1 MGPRVLR
8 CFCAVG
14 LRFVRYLR
22 GFGLKS
28 VLLKRLP
35 ADCPFLANPWPRILY
50 VFLSF
55 LIEIALNHCPM
66 RIAHYLRGFGRLCH
80 FVRVLRGFCRDA
92 LLQRNRMF
100 STCFLV
106 ILARRFILLCTCV
119 VARLLLAVHFAR
131 VFWPFGRFSIH
142 IDCLKIQ

>member
-1 MGPRVLR
+1 MFLNVGGSAGNFSFSFFFSSSVPPGIGPRVLR

-35 ADCPFLANPWPRILY
+35 ADCPFLANPWLRILY

-55 LIEIALNHCPM
+55 LIEIALNHCPV
-66 RIAHYLRGFGRLCH
+66 RIARYLRGF
-80 FVRVLRGFCRDA
+80 
-92 LLQRNRMF
+92 
-100 STCFLV
+100 
-106 ILARRFILLCTCV
+106 
-119 VARLLLAVHFAR
+119 
-131 VFWPFGRFSIH
+131 
-142 IDCLKIQ
+142 